1 MLLSTVSLML
11 LYGCQHTVED
21 FIRIDDYEFC
31 SLTELG
37 KEIKKPNDVDVIA
50 NIRDSK
56 RIKGPVIGYCV
67 KLLRLVNKGNAKD
80 TLSVIVYGKDNRYFR
95 IDNEYYEAKKSI
107 FSNDINNNKT
117 KIGKGEEYD
126 AKSEEEI
133 LIVAPPPLYQRAKI
147 IFFPFLI
154 YTCPFCGFITSL
166 PFKS

>member
-1 MLLSTVSLML
+1 MKVMKMLLLTVCMML
-11 LYGCQHTVED
+11 LYGCQHTIED

-56 RIKGPVIGYCV
+56 RIKGPVIGYCI

-95 IDNEYYEAKKSI
+95 IDNEYYEAEKSI
-107 FSNDINNNKT
+107 LSNDINNNKT
-117 KIGKGEEYD
+117 K
-126 AKSEEEI
+126 
-133 LIVAPPPLYQRAKI
+133 
-147 IFFPFLI
+147 
-154 YTCPFCGFITSL
+154 
-166 PFKS
+166 

>member
-1 MLLSTVSLML
+1 MKVMKMLLLTISLML

-67 KLLRLVNKGNAKD
+67 KLLRLVNKGNDKD
-80 TLSVIVYGKDNRYFR
+80 TLSVIVYGKDNRYLR
-95 IDNEYYEAKKSI
+95 IDNEYYEAEKSI

-117 KIGKGEEYD
+117 K
-126 AKSEEEI
+126 
-133 LIVAPPPLYQRAKI
+133 
-147 IFFPFLI
+147 
-154 YTCPFCGFITSL
+154 
-166 PFKS
+166 

>member
-1 MLLSTVSLML
+1 MLLLTVSLML

-50 NIRDSK
+50 NIRDLK

-67 KLLRLVNKGNAKD
+67 KLLRLVNKGNDKD

-95 IDNEYYEAKKSI
+95 IDNEYYEAEKSI
-107 FSNDINNNKT
+107 FLKSQQKFKNK
-117 KIGKGEEYD
+117 
-126 AKSEEEI
+126 
-133 LIVAPPPLYQRAKI
+133 
-147 IFFPFLI
+147 
-154 YTCPFCGFITSL
+154 
-166 PFKS
+166 